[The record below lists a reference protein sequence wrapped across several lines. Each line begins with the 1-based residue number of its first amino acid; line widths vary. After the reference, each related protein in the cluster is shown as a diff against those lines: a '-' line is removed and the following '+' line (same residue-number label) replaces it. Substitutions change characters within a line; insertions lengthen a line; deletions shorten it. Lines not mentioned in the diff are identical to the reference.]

1 MNKRTYGV
9 GQKVKAPNSALCS
22 ELIYLSYL
30 QVRLQLET
38 LLAEKQRL
46 QQENANYARENQ
58 FLHEVV
64 EYHQIEFNE
73 DALSGDCHEL
83 GLIQGDEEVDQMM
96 SMNLSQEDMAA
107 GNSQMT

>member
-1 MNKRTYGV
+1 MILNEQLRV
-9 GQKVKAPNSALCS
+9 
-22 ELIYLSYL
+22 
-30 QVRLQLET
+30 QLET

-73 DALSGDCHEL
+73 DELSVDGPDV
-83 GLIQGDEEVDQMM
+83 GLDMNDEEVDQMVTIGVPKK
-96 SMNLSQEDMAA
+96 
-107 GNSQMT
+107 GN

>member
-1 MNKRTYGV
+1 MR
-9 GQKVKAPNSALCS
+9 
-22 ELIYLSYL
+22 I
-30 QVRLQLET
+30 QLET

-73 DALSGDCHEL
+73 DALSMDDQEV
-83 GLIQGDEEVDQMM
+83 GLDMNYDEVDQIVNMWLNNEIV
-96 SMNLSQEDMAA
+96 SKKIH
-107 GNSQMT
+107 

>member
-1 MNKRTYGV
+1 MLR
-9 GQKVKAPNSALCS
+9 
-22 ELIYLSYL
+22 LIYVLSL

-73 DALSGDCHEL
+73 DTLSGDCHEL
-83 GLIQGDEEVDQMM
+83 GLIQGDEEVDQVM
-96 SMNLSQEDMAA
+96 SMKLNQEETA
-107 GNSQMT
+107 S

>member
-1 MNKRTYGV
+1 MSYLMFVV
-9 GQKVKAPNSALCS
+9 GLNHCMDLWFFSS
-22 ELIYLSYL
+22 SL

-64 EYHQIEFNE
+64 QYHQIEFNE
-73 DALSGDCHEL
+73 DELSVDGPD
-83 GLIQGDEEVDQMM
+83 GFDMNDEEVDQMVTM
-96 SMNLSQEDMAA
+96 GVPMRRN
-107 GNSQMT
+107 

>member
-1 MNKRTYGV
+1 M
-9 GQKVKAPNSALCS
+9 
-22 ELIYLSYL
+22 IL

-58 FLHEVV
+58 MLHEVV

-73 DALSGDCHEL
+73 DEMSTDGQEV
-83 GLIQGDEEVDQMM
+83 GLDDNDEEVDQMVNM
-96 SMNLSQEDMAA
+96 GRAHPELLSKSSRP
-107 GNSQMT
+107 GKSLLSS

>member
-1 MNKRTYGV
+1 
-9 GQKVKAPNSALCS
+9 
-22 ELIYLSYL
+22 
-30 QVRLQLET
+30 VRIQLET

-73 DALSGDCHEL
+73 DALSMDDQEV
-83 GLIQGDEEVDQMM
+83 GLDMNYDEVDQIVNM
-96 SMNLSQEDMAA
+96 
-107 GNSQMT
+107 

>member
-1 MNKRTYGV
+1 M
-9 GQKVKAPNSALCS
+9 
-22 ELIYLSYL
+22 IL

-58 FLHEVV
+58 MLHEVV

-73 DALSGDCHEL
+73 EEMSADGQEV
-83 GLIQGDEEVDQMM
+83 GLDDNDEEVDQMVNM
-96 SMNLSQEDMAA
+96 GRAHPELLSKSSRP
-107 GNSQMT
+107 GKSLLSS